1 MKFMQICDTPYSA
14 VGTSQ
19 AGSSYTQLAKPTQ
32 FVKRLNIKMFPICD
46 PPLYFKIV
54 FADFSLLMTQ

>member
-1 MKFMQICDTPYSA
+1 MKFMQICDTPFSA
-14 VGTSQ
+14 VGTSK

-46 PPLYFKIV
+46 PPVVL
-54 FADFSLLMTQ
+54 